1 MRVPAKTSHPAP
13 EPRRRKQNKSNKLP
27 RRYNVPPFPETKKVL
42 TLNQK
47 ETKRKSSE
55 DDYVIVEEEILE
67 HENIRPRGRPR
78 ERSVVVEREYEYERR
93 PPSPINVQPT
103 RHRARSVTKVVK
115 QEIPR
120 KPVPP
125 KVVEMREIVQER
137 SPPIQYR
144 YVDAS
149 TSRQHVDPREEAQLG
164 AEQVE
169 IREESYPKKIP
180 VRFEEDIVYRTV
192 EAPRAYHRDQ
202 EIPLGRGTPSMEYIV
217 EEPESA
223 VKGFPTRD
231 YRLEE
236 RSLTARHT
244 VPRKPLSKQSSFED
258 HATEDSKRSV
268 EARQR
273 RRRERNS
280 PTSLGIP
287 PWEQPHVIHPRDGDE
302 VIVVTER
309 YEYRPKKK
317 LEVLAE
323 EERRTQEYVD
333 RAAFYVHPD
342 SPGRRVQ
349 SQPEPGYFSH
359 EEAAK
364 YYHDDWSRADP
375 GREQRQRE
383 PQRGYRRERHHDS
396 ELGDSE
402 ASYDYRT
409 RG

>member
-1 MRVPAKTSHPAP
+1 VR
-13 EPRRRKQNKSNKLP
+13 
-27 RRYNVPPFPETKKVL
+27 
-42 TLNQK
+42 
-47 ETKRKSSE
+47 
-55 DDYVIVEEEILE
+55 
-67 HENIRPRGRPR
+67 
-78 ERSVVVEREYEYERR
+78 
-93 PPSPINVQPT
+93 
-103 RHRARSVTKVVK
+103 
-115 QEIPR
+115 
-120 KPVPP
+120 
-125 KVVEMREIVQER
+125 ER

-149 TSRQHVDPREEAQLG
+149 TSRQHAEPREKAQLR

-180 VRFEEDIVYRTV
+180 VRFEEEIVYRTV
-192 EAPRAYHRDQ
+192 EAPRAYHRGQ
-202 EIPLGRGTPSMEYIV
+202 EMPSGRGSPSMEYSV

-223 VKGFPTRD
+223 VKVFPARD

-236 RSLTARHT
+236 RSLTPRQII
-244 VPRKPLSKQSSFED
+244 PRKPLSKQSSFED
-258 HATEDSKRSV
+258 RDIESSKRSV

-280 PTSLGIP
+280 PTSPSIP

-317 LEVLAE
+317 PEVAE

-333 RAAFYVHPD
+333 RAAFYVRPD
-342 SPGRRVQ
+342 SLERRGQ
-349 SQPEPGYFSH
+349 SQPDPGYFSRD
-359 EEAAK
+359 EAAK
-364 YYHDDWSRADP
+364 YYHDDWSRAEP
-375 GREQRQRE
+375 GWEQRQRE
-383 PQRGYRRERHHDS
+383 PQRGYRRERHQDS

-402 ASYDYRT
+402 ASYDHRT